1 MKKIGEIEIKVSGK
15 LGNNELSPNNFDIKF
30 IASLLQD
37 IEHLLYP
44 GNKKNRPIITYD
56 IEKGSVRNIFRT
68 SMQAIIMFNA
78 IINEVNAKNSI
89 DFLDVQTARA
99 FENIQHIAKQK
110 NFSFSFKT
118 SLSDDF
124 KLHITPQTNF
134 IRNEKLWV
142 DAEFYFYGILTNAG
156 GKNKTNIHIDTDE
169 YGTIIINT
177 DRDFLKDQE
186 KNLLYKEFGV
196 RATGKQNV
204 ETGEMDTKTLKL
216 IELIDYQPVF
226 DKKYLNS
233 LISKAKNTWKG
244 IDANKWINDIRG
256 DYEA

>member
-1 MKKIGEIEIKVSGK
+1 MKKTGEIEIKVTGK
-15 LGNNELSPNNFDIKF
+15 LGHDELSPKNFDIKF
-30 IASLLQD
+30 ITALLQD
-37 IEHLLYP
+37 VEHLLYP
-44 GNKKNRPIITYD
+44 GNKKNRPIITYG
-56 IEKGSVRNIFRT
+56 IEEGSVRNIFRT
-68 SMQAIIMFNA
+68 SIQAIIMFNA
-78 IINEVNAKNSI
+78 IMEEVNNKNSI
-89 DFLDVQTARA
+89 DFLEVQTARA

-110 NFSFSFKT
+110 NFSFHFKT
-118 SLSDDF
+118 SLNDDY
-124 KLHITPQTNF
+124 KLSITPKTKF

-177 DRDFLKDQE
+177 DRDFLKGQE

-196 RATGKQNV
+196 RAIGKQNI

-216 IELIDYQPVF
+216 IELINYKPDF
-226 DKKYLNS
+226 DKKYLED
-233 LISKAKNTWKG
+233 LIEKAKKTWKG
-244 IDANKWINDIRG
+244 IDANEWINDIRG